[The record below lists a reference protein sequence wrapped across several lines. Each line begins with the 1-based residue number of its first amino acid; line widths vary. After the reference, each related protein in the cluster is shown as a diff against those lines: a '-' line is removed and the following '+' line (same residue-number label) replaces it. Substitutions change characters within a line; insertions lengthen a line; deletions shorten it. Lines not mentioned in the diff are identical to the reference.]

1 MRHRLCKWLAALLA
15 AAILLP
21 LGCAKEPLTPA
32 PLLSRPTP
40 ADETQ
45 AVLRLGQERLA
56 KGQHPEA
63 ADAFRAALKMRSTPA
78 QVAEARLGLA
88 RALIGSGEKAL
99 ALAQLTELLASGPL
113 PAVQLEAGLLAARL
127 ERDQNQLGA
136 AETRLRALLANPALM
151 PGPPERRQALGLLAE
166 VLQEQGQH
174 AAAAAHLL
182 RLAPDTPPDQLTA
195 LGRRLAE
202 VAGQAPSRQVEPLLN
217 QAADPSLKAALALAL
232 AQARLREGRTEQVEA
247 DLNALRQTSAA
258 QPYLPQV
265 EALAQEL
272 GQARQVQASAVG
284 VILPL
289 SGPYESH
296 GRNVLAAV
304 ELGLGILSGG
314 DQASILFIEDS
325 GNDPKQAVEALTRLA
340 GERKVM
346 AVIGPLD
353 SASALAA
360 ARQAQALR
368 VPLIT
373 PSLVEGVT
381 KAGDYVFQNFF
392 SPADQVAAL
401 LDEAMDRRGLRRLAV
416 LAPRTAYGQGFAK
429 LFDAGVLARGGQVV
443 RTVFYDP
450 NQTDFS
456 VDIRQLGHLP
466 PGYRGGRGD
475 GPKPTLDFEA
485 LFIPDNVERVGLIV
499 PQLMY
504 HDVAGI
510 TLLGTSLWHNP
521 KLVEAAGRFLQ
532 TSIIPDA
539 FDARDPSP
547 LVARFVEQFRQAMGH
562 DPNVID
568 AHGYDAALLLRGI
581 LQGPQPPRTRQAMR
595 DVLAEIKDVPG
606 ACGPLSVGPD
616 RRIKK
621 PLPLF
626 TVRGDGFRRLDGS
639 EPPGPLEP
647 SNIPAP
653 SLVPAA
659 TSVNPMPALQVPPQ
673 AAPAAPAGSPR

>member
-1 MRHRLCKWLAALLA
+1 MA

-32 PLLSRPTP
+32 PVLTRPTP

-56 KGQHPEA
+56 RGQHHEA

-88 RALIGSGEKAL
+88 KALIGAGEKAL
-99 ALAQLTELLASGPL
+99 ALAQLQELLASGPL
-113 PAVQLEAGLLAARL
+113 PAAQLEAGLLAARL

-136 AETRLRALLANPALM
+136 AETRLRTLLASPTLM
-151 PGPPERRQALGLLAE
+151 PGPQERRQALGLLAE
-166 VLQEQGQH
+166 VLQTQGQH
-174 AAAAAHLL
+174 AAAAAYLL

-195 LGRRLAE
+195 LGLRLAE

-217 QAADPSLKAALALAL
+217 QAADASLRAALALAL
-232 AQARLREGRTEQVEA
+232 AQAHLREGRAEQAEA
-247 DLNALRQTSAA
+247 GLNSLRQTPAA
-258 QPYLPQV
+258 QPYLPRV

-272 GQARQVQASAVG
+272 GQARQVRASAVG

-304 ELGLGILSGG
+304 ELGLGLLSGG
-314 DQASILFIEDS
+314 DQASVLFIEDS
-325 GNDPKQAVEALTRLA
+325 GNDPRQAVEALTRLA

-353 SASALAA
+353 SASALAT
-360 ARQAQALR
+360 ARQAQALK

-373 PSLVEGVT
+373 PSVVEGAT

-401 LDEAMDRRGLRRLAV
+401 LDEAMDRRGLKRLAV

-456 VDIRQLGHLP
+456 TDIRQLGHLP

-475 GPKPTLDFEA
+475 GPKPTMDFDA

-499 PQLMY
+499 PQLVY
-504 HDVAGI
+504 HDVAGLP
-510 TLLGTSLWHNP
+510 LLGTSLWHNP
-521 KLVEAAGRFLQ
+521 KLVEMAGRFLHNA
-532 TSIIPDA
+532 IIPDA
-539 FDARDPSP
+539 FDASDPSP
-547 LVARFVEQFRQAMGH
+547 LVAGFVGQFRQAMGR

-568 AHGYDAALLLRGI
+568 AHGYDAALILRGI
-581 LQGPQPPRTRQAMR
+581 LQGPQPPRTRQGMR

-606 ACGPLSVGPD
+606 VCGPLSVSPD

-626 TVRGDGFRRLDGS
+626 TVRGEAFRRLDGS
-639 EPPGPLEP
+639 ETLVPVEP
-647 SNIPAP
+647 SSIPSP

-659 TSVNPMPALQVPPQ
+659 TSVTPM
-673 AAPAAPAGSPR
+673 PAAPALPPPAPSAATGAPASPPR